1 MTKTPGKT
9 IQFKNCRLIR
19 NHRIIIDDLWI
30 RNGKIINP
38 EPVFFDEKIPAD
50 EQIDCNGSIIAP
62 GFIDIQI
69 NGKMRIVTWGKIA
82 MNICTFYSQVGSA

>member
-1 MTKTPGKT
+1 MTTTSGKT

-19 NHRIIIDDLWI
+19 NHQIIVDDLWI

-38 EPVFFDEKIPAD
+38 EPIFFEEKISAD
-50 EQIDCNGSIIAP
+50 VQIDCDGLIIAP

-69 NGKMRIVTWGKIA
+69 NGEI
-82 MNICTFYSQVGSA
+82 

>member
-1 MTKTPGKT
+1 MTTTSGKT

-19 NHRIIIDDLWI
+19 NHRIVIDDLWI

-38 EPVFFDEKIPAD
+38 EPIFFEEKISAD
-50 EQIDCNGSIIAP
+50 EQIDCADSIIAP

-69 NGKMRIVTWGKIA
+69 NGEARFLKHKYIYV
-82 MNICTFYSQVGSA
+82 CV

>member
-1 MTKTPGKT
+1 MSTASGKT
-9 IQFKNCRLIR
+9 IQFKNCRLVR
-19 NHRIIIDDLWI
+19 NRQIIVDDLWI

-38 EPVFFDEKIPAD
+38 EPVFFEEKISAD

-69 NGKMRIVTWGKIA
+69 NGKIL
-82 MNICTFYSQVGSA
+82 F